1 MSTESIKE
9 NVIRKVLQEL
19 IVPELKDIK
28 NKIDVI
34 EERINSTNTRIDA
47 LDEKIDTKIAAL
59 DEKVDLMNK
68 FNERLFN
75 LIHPAGQK

>member
-47 LDEKIDTKIAAL
+47 LDDKIDYKINAL
-59 DEKVDLMNK
+59 DDKIDIMNK
-68 FNERLFN
+68 YNERLFS

>member
-75 LIHPAGQK
+75 LIHPGQK